1 MSSNFFAYIS
11 RMKLIKR
18 WGLMRNTQ
26 PENDM
31 EHSMQVV
38 MLAHGMGVI
47 ANRRFG
53 ASVDLGKIALIAAYH
68 DASEVITGDMATPI
82 KYFSPDIRRAYGEIE
97 QMACSRLT
105 AMLPEAVAEALR
117 LASAASSLAVAK
129 KGASSSIPTSEE
141 VRAARLPRS
150 K

>member
-53 ASVDLGKIALIAAYH
+53 ASVDLGKIALIAPYH
-68 DASEVITGDMATPI
+68 DAP
-82 KYFSPDIRRAYGEIE
+82 
-97 QMACSRLT
+97 
-105 AMLPEAVAEALR
+105 
-117 LASAASSLAVAK
+117 
-129 KGASSSIPTSEE
+129 
-141 VRAARLPRS
+141 
-150 K
+150 